1 MRIHDTTLAGL
12 CGLALMSAC
21 SPQAPAAKPAAAPA
35 AAQAPLPVSALKSAP
50 EFAACVWQEVKGARL
65 AMQAFACGPEQ
76 GGVHVE
82 ADESLP
88 GFQLVYAGAP
98 SERRAIVR
106 TFAKAAEA
114 PLDAILPAVRAAS
127 PGPQTATCAFAPAQG
142 YDAKDKNLF
151 VLTPTG
157 AAKTAW
163 EANEARGEPQEAPC
177 GPLGVSV
184 VGDRYFE
191 VMPGHP
197 DIVVYADMGSEIQI
211 FDPTTLR
218 VIAP

>member
-1 MRIHDTTLAGL
+1 MRIHETRLAGL
-12 CGLALMSAC
+12 CGLVLMSAC
-21 SPQAPAAKPAAAPA
+21 SPQTPAARTAAAP

-65 AMQAFACGPEQ
+65 AMQAFACGTEQ